1 MPGGAAKAEPD
12 ERLAPADQR
21 SIPREVG
28 SDNRD
33 MRHTSHRR
41 QRLRGFTLIELML
54 VVALVAIL
62 LTIAVPSYQDSVR
75 KSRRADAVAGL
86 TQLQLLQERYRA
98 NNPAYAAAIASLPSP
113 NPTVSPEKHY
123 ALSVAA
129 AAASSYTVTATA
141 QSGSP
146 QFNDTRCR
154 SLSVT
159 MSGGNISHTSTDA
172 GGAVDS
178 TNANRCWTK

>member
-1 MPGGAAKAEPD
+1 
-12 ERLAPADQR
+12 
-21 SIPREVG
+21 
-28 SDNRD
+28 

-41 QRLRGFTLIELML
+41 QRLGGFTLIELL
-54 VVALVAIL
+54 IVIAVATIL
-62 LTIAVPSYQDSVR
+62 LTIAVPAYQDSVR

-98 NNPAYAAAIASLPSP
+98 NYPAYATTIASLPSP

-129 AAASSYTVTATA
+129 AASSTYTVTATA
-141 QSGSP
+141 QAGSP
-146 QFNDTRCR
+146 QFSDTRCR

-159 MSGGNISHTSTDA
+159 MSGGNISHSSTDA
-172 GGAVDS
+172 GGTVDS
-178 TNANRCWTK
+178 VNANRCWTK